1 MEAVQVGRGDAADGL
16 LAGAG
21 GIAVGMGGVHLPGV
35 GHGSKK
41 IGLGAVLF
49 EGFHRAVLLAF
60 EHGGIETGLNQY
72 VAHQAEGRVEDIR
85 LGEAAQAHAGGV
97 GGVVAG
103 EAHGQIGH
111 ALEQGFFAQAFGA
124 GVG

>member
-1 MEAVQVGRGDAADGL
+1 MEAVQVGRGDASDGL

-21 GIAVGMGGVHLPGV
+21 GVAVGMGGIHLPGV
-35 GHGSKK
+35 GYGSEE

-49 EGFHRAVLLAF
+49 EGFHRTVLLAF
-60 EHGGIETGLNQY
+60 EHGRVEAGLNQH
-72 VAHQAEGRVEDIR
+72 VAHQAEGGVEDIR
-85 LGEAAQAHAGGV
+85 LEEAAQAYAGGL

-103 EAHGQIGH
+103 KAHGQIGH